1 MKKNIQIENKIVT
14 IYYKENKENKL
25 PVIILNT
32 YGEDGEDIWSKTK
45 ENNYILVTISNL
57 DWNNEMSPWPSKNFN
72 GKAND
77 YIKLLENKI
86 IPKIDDMISKE
97 LELNIKYHIIG
108 GYSLAGLFAIYSLY
122 KTYLFKSAISC
133 SGSLWY
139 PDLIDYI
146 KSNEMIKTPDKIYF
160 SLGNKESKTKN
171 ELMSKV
177 EVNTKYIEKYYK
189 EKKIETIYE
198 ENEGNHFKDVIERTV
213 KGINWIL
220 K

>member
-1 MKKNIQIENKIVT
+1 MKKNIQIENKNVT
-14 IYYKENKENKL
+14 IYYREYKENKL

-57 DWNNEMSPWPSKNFN
+57 DWNNNLSPWPIENFN
-72 GKAND
+72 GNADD
-77 YIKLLENKI
+77 YIKILENII
-86 IPKIDDMISKE
+86 IPRIDEMIDKE
-97 LELNIKYHIIG
+97 LKLNIKNHIIG

-177 EVNTKYIEKYYK
+177 EENTKYIERYYK

-198 ENEGNHFKDVIERTV
+198 ENEGNHFKDVIERIV

>member
-14 IYYKENKENKL
+14 IYYKEYNENKL
-25 PVIILNT
+25 PVIILNI

-57 DWNNEMSPWPSKNFN
+57 DWNNNLSPWPSKNFN

-86 IPKIDDMISKE
+86 IPKIDDIICKE
-97 LELNIKYHIIG
+97 LELNINNYIIG

-122 KTYLFKSAISC
+122 KTDIFKSAISC

-146 KSNEMIKTPDKIYF
+146 KSNEMIKPPDKIYF

-177 EVNTKYIEKYYK
+177 EENTKCIEKYYK

-198 ENEGNHFKDVIERTV
+198 ENEGNHFKDVTARIA